1 MTKLTICMYGA
12 ASDRIDSIYINAAE
26 ALGKEI
32 AKRHHK
38 LIYGGGAS
46 GLMGACA
53 NGVLENGGEVTGVV
67 PTFMNKFEP
76 IKSECTEIVR
86 RNASASDR
94 LYDNGVYEGVSEP
107 DDLQRLPEYDL
118 RAFFRYAY
126 EHDSHGRYGV
136 CAVEKRFFCGKVY
149 EYIRHSYDVFQRR
162 PYTYVSY
169 G

>member
-67 PTFMNKFEP
+67 PTFMMSWKRSPMHLSSHPAALEP
-76 IKSECTEIVR
+76 SMNSSR
-86 RNASASDR
+86 
-94 LYDNGVYEGVSEP
+94 Y
-107 DDLQRLPEYDL
+107 LP
-118 RAFFRYAY
+118 
-126 EHDSHGRYGV
+126 
-136 CAVEKRFFCGKVY
+136 
-149 EYIRHSYDVFQRR
+149 
-162 PYTYVSY
+162 
-169 G
+169 

>member
-1 MTKLTICMYGA
+1 MTKLTICMYAA

-67 PTFMNKFEP
+67 PTFMNKLEP
-76 IKSECTEIVR
+76 IKSECTER
-86 RNASASDR
+86 
-94 LYDNGVYEGVSEP
+94 
-107 DDLQRLPEYDL
+107 
-118 RAFFRYAY
+118 
-126 EHDSHGRYGV
+126 SHGRERR
-136 CAVEKRFFCGKVY
+136 CICHRTR
-149 EYIRHSYDVFQRR
+149 RHWNLR
-162 PYTYVSY
+162 
-169 G
+169 